1 MSKIS
6 IIIPVYYNADTLMLL
21 YKDMQEKI
29 LKELGDYEIVMV
41 DDGSGDESYKVMQ
54 EIQEMDP
61 ANVKLV
67 KLSRN
72 FGEHSAILAG
82 LSQCTGDCA
91 VTKQADLQ
99 EDSTLILEMYDSWK
113 RGNKVVLAVREERDD
128 SAIKKLFANL
138 YYAIVRK
145 CIDKNM
151 PKGGFDCYLL
161 DRQVIKVL
169 EMLDEK
175 NSALTLQVLW
185 VGFKS
190 EKIYFH
196 RKDREVGKS
205 RWTFSKKFK
214 LVLDSMMS
222 FSYFPIRFMSGAGF
236 VFAILSFLWII
247 EVIVEYFVIGTP
259 IRGWSTLI
267 CLLLLSTGLILLM
280 LGVLGEYVWRALD
293 ASRNRPPFIIDEVKE
308 PGSAAPKTRRKKA
321 ADKPEGE
328 KTTARKKKTAE

>member
-6 IIIPVYYNADTLMLL
+6 IIIPVYYNADTLMMLYDDMREKLL
-21 YKDMQEKI
+21 HQLDA
-29 LKELGDYEIVMV
+29 YEIVLV
-41 DDGSGDESYKVMQ
+41 DDGSGDESYEVMQ
-54 EIQEMDP
+54 KIQALDP

-72 FGEHSAILAG
+72 FGEHAAILAG
-82 LSQCTGDCA
+82 LTQCTGDCA

-99 EDSTLILEMYDSWK
+99 EDSLLIKDMYDSWK

-128 SAIKKLFANL
+128 SAVKKFFANL

-196 RKDREVGKS
+196 RRDREVGKS
-205 RWTFSKKFK
+205 RWTLSKKCK

-222 FSYFPIRFMSGAGF
+222 FSYFPIRFMSGVGI
-236 VFAILSFLWII
+236 VFALLAFLWII
-247 EVIVEYFVIGTP
+247 EVIVEFFVIGTP
-259 IRGWSTLI
+259 IAGWASLF
-267 CLLLLSTGLILLM
+267 CLVLFATGLILLM
-280 LGVLGEYVWRALD
+280 LGMLGEYVWRALD

-308 PGSAAPKTRRKKA
+308 P
-321 ADKPEGE
+321 EGDG
-328 KTTARKKKTAE
+328 K